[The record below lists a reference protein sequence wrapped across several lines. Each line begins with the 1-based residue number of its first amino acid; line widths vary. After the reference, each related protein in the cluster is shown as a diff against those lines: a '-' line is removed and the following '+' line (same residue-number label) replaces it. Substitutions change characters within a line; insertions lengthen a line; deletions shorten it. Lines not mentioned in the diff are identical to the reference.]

1 MMIANK
7 DYALIKAI
15 KNRCKCNG
23 DSSSEGGSSNIL
35 DKFTLKSDF
44 ESKAQAAYHAGEEG
58 PNGVKT
64 DLTLEDAFD
73 EDVCEFLRNNFRGS
87 IRLSNGGA
95 VTHVKDPEED
105 FTEIDIWDGKSQNS
119 GSYTYREFSFDS
131 NIYVG
136 YAKIQ

>member
-1 MMIANK
+1 MIANK

-44 ESKAQAAYHAGEEG
+44 ESKAQAAYNAGEKG

-73 EDVCEFLRNNFRGS
+73 EDVCEFLRNNLHGS
-87 IRLSNGGA
+87 IALSNGGA
-95 VTHVKDPEED
+95 VEYIVNSEEN
-105 FTEIDIWDGKSQNS
+105 FSEIVIWDGKSSSS
-119 GSYTYREFSFDS
+119 GSYKYKEFSFDS
-131 NIYVG
+131 NIYVS
-136 YAKIQ
+136 YSKIQ